1 MTSKIPAKPVESK
14 PPPKGSYADIMAQ
27 AQALQNK
34 APVKLGLIAHK
45 SAQKERLSKM
55 QQSRLAREAK
65 KQEGKKG
72 AQSMRTPAARGIAG
86 KLGDAKQREKPA
98 EPEYKG
104 TARPTPPKEPTY
116 QGTAGRPSKAAAGK
130 ARSKPQVRPP
140 RRDEYLGTD
149 EEDEGDFYYEQDDY
163 YSDESDDMEAGF
175 DDVFQEEEAAKRIAQ
190 KEDERELRLE
200 AALKK
205 QKLERKNKL
214 AQLSR
219 ARR

>member
-1 MTSKIPAKPVESK
+1 M
-14 PPPKGSYADIMAQ
+14 
-27 AQALQNK
+27 
-34 APVKLGLIAHK
+34 KLGLITHK
-45 SAQKERLSKM
+45 SAQKERLSKS
-55 QQSRLAREAK
+55 QVAKEAK
-65 KQEGKKG
+65 QQEGKKG
-72 AQSMRTPAARGIAG
+72 AKSTRALASGARGAAG
-86 KLGDAKQREKPA
+86 KLGDAKQRETPA

-104 TARPTPPKEPTY
+104 TARPTPPKEPVY
-116 QGTAGRPSKAAAGK
+116 KGTAGRPPKVATGK
-130 ARSKPQVRPP
+130 SRSKPHAHRP
-140 RRDEYLGTD
+140 RRDEYLATD

-163 YSDESDDMEAGF
+163 YSDGSDDMEAGF

>member
-1 MTSKIPAKPVESK
+1 
-14 PPPKGSYADIMAQ
+14 MAQ

-45 SAQKERLSKM
+45 SVQRERLSKM
-55 QQSRLAREAK
+55 QQSRLAKEAK
-65 KQEGKKG
+65 LQEGKKG
-72 AQSMRTPAARGIAG
+72 AKPLRSPATGVKGVTGR
-86 KLGDAKQREKPA
+86 LVDTKQREKPA

-104 TARPTPPKEPTY
+104 TARPPPPKEPVY
-116 QGTAGRPSKAAAGK
+116 KGTAGRPSVATGK
-130 ARSKPQVRPP
+130 ARGKPQARPS

-149 EEDEGDFYYEQDDY
+149 EEDEGDFYEQDEY

-175 DDVFQEEEAAKRIAQ
+175 DDVFEEEEAAKRIAQ
-190 KEDERELRLE
+190 KEDERELKLE

-214 AQLSR
+214 AQLSK